1 MPSLTESLNSIALIQ
16 ILVLARFFDFVISAS
31 AFVSSF
37 SVEIVFVA
45 FQVFSPL
52 FNSSIVGSE
61 EEVVEKTVGMRRG
74 GEGSS

>member
-16 ILVLARFFDFVISAS
+16 ILVVARFFDFVTGAS
-31 AFVSSF
+31 AFLTSF
-37 SVEIVFVA
+37 SVEIVLWLFK
-45 FQVFSPL
+45 FSL
-52 FNSSIVGSE
+52 LFFNSSIVGSE